1 MYKITDR
8 CIACG
13 ICADECPV
21 GAISQ
26 NGDKFEIDND
36 QCVECG
42 TCVDVCPNEAPVE
55 VDE

>member
-1 MYKITDR
+1 MYKITDK
-8 CIACG
+8 CICCG

-21 GAISQ
+21 GAIYLD
-26 NGDKFEIDND
+26 GDKYEIDKD
-36 QCVECG
+36 LCAECG